1 MRIAAAGPIAV
12 AGRVAADGC
21 AERTADH
28 SPEHA
33 AFGSTATSAHLGA
46 QDGPEGR
53 ADKGTVTLAIPA
65 LAEAVGLAGAVMGLT
80 VGTVVAIV
88 RLALI
93 AVAILLAVVAV
104 GLGRGGG
111 GGQHQAGR
119 GEGGGAESGLE
130 GQTGEHRHH
139 PG

>member
-1 MRIAAAGPIAV
+1 MAASGPIAV

-21 AERTADH
+21 AERTTDH
-28 SPEHA
+28 RPEHA
-33 AFGSTATSAHLGA
+33 AFGPTAACAHLGA
-46 QDGPEGR
+46 EDGPEGR
-53 ADKGTVTLAIPA
+53 ADEGTVTLTIPA

-80 VGTVVAIV
+80 VGPVVAIV

-93 AVAILLAVVAV
+93 AVVIGLAVVAV

-119 GEGGGAESGLE
+119 GEDGRTESGLE

-139 PG
+139 PD